1 MAGYNGMYGSTGYN
15 SSKWGVRGLFWCLR
29 NIEGLLGE
37 GKPKFRAN
45 LIAPT
50 FVETNMTRGLSQ
62 YVKQTGATIKV
73 AQVSDA
79 VHVVMR
85 MVADENVQGKLC
97 ITLKLSTHEYQDV
110 QQLLQ
115 LTR

>member
-1 MAGYNGMYGSTGYN
+1 MAGYNGMSGSTGYN

-29 NIEGLLGE
+29 NIDGLLGE

-50 FVETNMTRGLSQ
+50 YVETNMTKGITQ
-62 YVKQTGATIKV
+62 YVKRTNATIKV

-85 MVADENVQGKLC
+85 MVADENVRGKWC
-97 ITLKLSTHEYQDV
+97 GDLKSGCSLYQDEP
-110 QQLLQ
+110 QPLP
-115 LTR
+115 RRR